1 MTFGFPAYYTEHFET
16 DANIDLRTAVRKTF
30 ASLSW
35 NVNDETTSTISA
47 VTSVGIRS
55 SRDIVTIHF
64 ISPQS
69 ISVKSQC
76 SLPTRC
82 FDFGKNKANVSAFLI
97 ALKKHID

>member
-35 NVNDETTSTISA
+35 NVNDETTSVITATVFMGFRSFGETIE
-47 VTSVGIRS
+47 V
-55 SRDIVTIHF
+55 HF

-69 ISVKSQC
+69 ISVKSRC
-76 SLPTRC
+76 SMPTQC
-82 FDFGKNKANVSAFLI
+82 FDWGKNKANVSAFLT
-97 ALKKHID
+97 ALKKHIN